1 MEKNPSFSFG
11 YGFDDRCLNGED
23 YEYNPKLGIWLTY
36 ENYNR
41 EIVENCQF
49 EKSYLK
55 KFLTKGENL
64 ERKAKDSKY
73 GKKVMKRYKKEK
85 KGLQE
90 YKKERADRK
99 NLRKTPK
106 KSSKAKSKKSS
117 KSSSKKKKSSKSSSK
132 KNKNIKNSNQS
143 SRIISFNNKNGDDDD
158 DTDSDSDSDSDDS
171 DSDTDSD
178 SDLSDSD
185 ETSETGS
192 GSMSDDSITDSG
204 SISEDEYNF
213 RYGNIDPDDIEEG
226 HLKIKEKEIKCYKES
241 SKIGPFNCPGNN
253 NTVIRGDENLWT
265 KLYVY
270 SKHSGQTSIDVKE
283 SKYIERTLQSGVT
296 NVPINYL
303 LLQIHNW
310 RNNLTI
316 DNNVSISSK
325 KNDIIKLSYNTSF
338 FTPKLAD
345 IKRREY
351 YIKYTKDDK
360 NKKVE
365 INDKLI
371 EKIERKVLKVC
382 TKGYITFEFEF
393 SNISTKYLD
402 NVINNIK
409 KIEANLA
416 PIDLVTYIQMSIE
429 QRKLSNK
436 KTTIGSNVKGDDNG
450 NMELYVPYNS
460 YLHSDIL
467 NKGMVVF
474 FQNYITS
481 MYTSD
486 DKQQRPLIPPSNRQ
500 LKKMHLAFL
509 QSEQGI
515 TPVIEFFQRDKQEL
529 YNEDSEKYMLGQLNA
544 SLDRYGLDSKS
555 FINIVNSQFLEK
567 GSKINPYFMK
577 CVEAVCNV
585 GVFGAIHIL
594 YTSDIRYGNVL
605 YTERGKEVG
614 LDSWDKNISEGI
626 SNGGDCEDMG
636 SMAIEILNIIR
647 KGRNLGNNEYGWKSS
662 LLNCARRIL
671 KNRCLSGVASTV
683 TDAFIDERG
692 NPISNKK
699 IETLP
704 FIGDK
709 FDMRSRTG
717 GHFFGICPSK
727 ANLSKWLK
735 NSVDFNS
742 KDITP
747 KMKKF
752 LNKKYCEWEY
762 NQNTLVLEGT
772 APINPYVGPLKT
784 LFKNNLTELNKQLTQ
799 KSLLKFIKTQ
809 QNTSSNIN
817 TPLKER
823 KTPFDINKEIL
834 QNHDPSKLKIFNE
847 ILMPE
852 SLPFNAGDYQK
863 NSRIS
868 TFYKDIVHFLDE
880 NIYNKD
886 HIFSQLVF
894 CYKDKQKF
902 GVDLGHILLDL
913 GNKESNIML
922 MNPFVQKDSI
932 KKERDL
938 WDNAIVP
945 MMDTVRNQQPIS
957 IIALYN
963 KEEQKKLVVSKR
975 IWENTVNISNDIN
988 TSYNCG
994 HKNKG
999 SFKDNPKRIYVH
1011 VENKKYVINNDEYN
1025 PELTIVR
1032 GQLCIINVNAKGHP
1046 FWIKFADGEEH
1057 PEIEITNNGIEKGEI
1072 TVFIPWDVDDI
1083 PKMTYNCGLHSY
1095 MKGNIETIIVNNKM
1109 ITSQKENGNDDHMPD
1124 ITYKYKKWSYKKSDP
1139 VYNKDNIAIMRWFT
1153 RSTFFDSNKG
1163 LDKAL
1168 INEMN
1173 HLIESDLISDYVCYE
1188 QRFLPQC
1195 EKIIEIHLFAN
1206 VKQ

>member
-1 MEKNPSFSFG
+1 MENNPSFSFG
-11 YGFDDRCLNGED
+11 YSFDDRCLNGED

-36 ENYNR
+36 KDYNR

-49 EKSYLK
+49 EKSYIK
-55 KFLTKGENL
+55 KFLTKGEDL

-85 KGLQE
+85 KGIQE

-106 KSSKAKSKKSS
+106 KSSKSKSKKSS

-132 KNKNIKNSNQS
+132 KKNIKNIYQS
-143 SRIISFNNKNGDDDD
+143 SRIVSFNNNKNDDNDDTDDD
-158 DTDSDSDSDSDDS
+158 DTD
-171 DSDTDSD
+171 TDSELSSD
-178 SDLSDSD
+178 ESDLSDSS

-192 GSMSDDSITDSG
+192 GSMSDDSMTDSG
-204 SISEDEYNF
+204 SISEDEYNY
-213 RYGNIDPDDIEEG
+213 RYGNIDPDHIEEG
-226 HLKIKEKEIKCYKES
+226 HLTIKEKEIKCYKES
-241 SKIGPFNCPGNN
+241 SKIGPFNCPGNIN
-253 NTVIRGDENLWT
+253 EIIRGDENLWT

-310 RNNLTI
+310 RNNLSI
-316 DNNVSISSK
+316 ADNVSISSK

-338 FTPKLAD
+338 FTPKLAE

-351 YIKYTKDDK
+351 YEKYTKDDED
-360 NKKVE
+360 NKIQ

-371 EKIERKVLKVC
+371 DKIERKVLKVC

-393 SNISTKYLD
+393 NNISSKYLD
-402 NVINNIK
+402 NVINSIK
-409 KIEANLA
+409 KIESTLA
-416 PIDLVTYIQMSIE
+416 PIDLVTYIKMSIE

-436 KTTIGSNVKGDDNG
+436 KTTIRSNVNSNDNG

-460 YLHSDIL
+460 TLHSDIL
-467 NKGMVVF
+467 NKGMFVF

-486 DKQQRPLIPPSNRQ
+486 DKKQRPLIPPSNRQ

-529 YNEDSEKYMLGQLNA
+529 YDDDSEKYMLGQLNA
-544 SLDRYGLDSKS
+544 SLDRYGLDTKS
-555 FINIVNSQFLEK
+555 FINIVNSQFSEK
-567 GSKINPYFMK
+567 GSNINPYFMK

-585 GVFGAIHIL
+585 GIFGAIHIL

-605 YTERGKEVG
+605 YTEKGKEVG

-647 KGRNLGNNEYGWKSS
+647 KGRNIGNNVYGWKSDV
-662 LLNCARRIL
+662 LNCARKIL

-699 IETLP
+699 IEKLP

-717 GHFFGICPSK
+717 GHFFGISASK
-727 ANLSKWLK
+727 ANLAKWLK

-742 KDITP
+742 NDITP

-752 LNKKYCEWEY
+752 LNKPYCDWEY

-784 LFKNNLTELNKQLTQ
+784 IFKNNLTELNKQLTQ
-799 KSLLKFIKTQ
+799 KSLFKFIKTQ
-809 QNTSSNIN
+809 QNTSSNTN
-817 TPLKER
+817 NVNPLKER

-852 SLPFNAGDYQK
+852 SLPFNTGEYQK

-922 MNPFVQKDSI
+922 MNPFINKDSI

-957 IIALYN
+957 IIALYD

-975 IWENTVNISNDIN
+975 IWENNTNISNDIN

-994 HKNKG
+994 YGMNKQ
-999 SFKDNPKRIYVH
+999 KKIYVH
-1011 VENKKYVINNDEYN
+1011 VENKKYVINNDTSD
-1025 PELTIVR
+1025 PVLTIVK
-1032 GQLCIINVNAKGHP
+1032 GKLCIINVNAIGHP
-1046 FWIKFADGEEH
+1046 FWIKFVDGEEH

-1072 TVFIPWDVDDI
+1072 RVFIPWDVDYI
-1083 PKMTYNCGLHSY
+1083 PKMIYKCGLHSY
-1095 MKGNIETIIVNNKM
+1095 MKGNVDIIIVNNKM
-1109 ITSQKENGNDDHMPD
+1109 ITSQKNNGDDDGHMPN

-1139 VYNKDNIAIMRWFT
+1139 VYNKDDITIMRWFT

-1173 HLIESDLISDYVCYE
+1173 HLITSGLISDYVCYE